1 MRIRIKTALV
11 LGILN
16 ILRVVWFRL
25 SVRFGLNPVRRLK
38 ASQPKGPYFR
48 AGSFSVSAQSGY
60 RYEPRCFGHIPL
72 GDTSTPPDWHV
83 NILTGKRFQNPD
95 VLWYAIPD
103 FNSDLGDIKGVWEF
117 SRFNWLLGLAREY
130 REGNE
135 ASLAKLETWLDS
147 WIASNPP
154 YRGPNWKCGQEASIR
169 VMHLAM
175 AAIILRQEESPEP
188 SLLHLVELHL
198 QRIAPTVLY
207 AIAQDNNHGTSEAAA
222 LFIGGSWLAKHGNP
236 KGKRWQRQ
244 GRKWLE
250 NRARRLIEND
260 GSFSQY
266 SANYHRVVLD
276 TFSMVEVWRG
286 AMNLPAFSNHWY
298 TKATAAT
305 EWLRALIQPNG
316 YVPNLGA
323 NDGARLL
330 PLAATDYRDFRPSVQ
345 LASALFCKTKAFS
358 EPGEWNA
365 PLSLLGVE
373 LPEEKAPAIGSVQL
387 DEGGYAV
394 MREGECF
401 ALLRYPRFRFR
412 PGQADALHLDV
423 WLGSRNLLRDGGSYS
438 YNTDEPWLSYFP
450 SVQSH
455 NTVQFDGRDQMP
467 RLSRFLYGEWLKTS
481 RFEPLTQTSAGQTV
495 LAGYR
500 DYQGA
505 SHARK
510 LLLSNGKLRVEDEIS
525 GFSRNAVL
533 RWRLEPGSW
542 ALRGQTLIGDGVSI
556 EVVTSMPVVRC
567 ELVTGWESRYYGQK
581 FELPVLEIEVAEAGR
596 LTTDITWN
604 AL

>member
-1 MRIRIKTALV
+1 
-11 LGILN
+11 
-16 ILRVVWFRL
+16 
-25 SVRFGLNPVRRLK
+25 
-38 ASQPKGPYFR
+38 
-48 AGSFSVSAQSGY
+48 
-60 RYEPRCFGHIPL
+60 
-72 GDTSTPPDWHV
+72 
-83 NILTGKRFQNPD
+83 
-95 VLWYAIPD
+95 
-103 FNSDLGDIKGVWEF
+103 
-117 SRFNWLLGLAREY
+117 
-130 REGNE
+130 
-135 ASLAKLETWLDS
+135 
-147 WIASNPP
+147 
-154 YRGPNWKCGQEASIR
+154 
-169 VMHLAM
+169 
-175 AAIILRQEESPEP
+175 
-188 SLLHLVELHL
+188 
-198 QRIAPTVLY
+198 
-207 AIAQDNNHGTSEAAA
+207 
-222 LFIGGSWLAKHGNP
+222 
-236 KGKRWQRQ
+236 
-244 GRKWLE
+244 
-250 NRARRLIEND
+250 
-260 GSFSQY
+260 
-266 SANYHRVVLD
+266 
-276 TFSMVEVWRG
+276 
-286 AMNLPAFSNHWY
+286 LPAFSNHWY

-316 YVPNLGA
+316 DVPNLGA

-387 DEGGYAV
+387 DQGGYAV

-423 WLGSRNLLRDGGSYS
+423 WLGSRNLLRDGGFYS

-450 SVQSH
+450 SVQCH

-467 RLSRFLYGEWLKTS
+467 RLSRFLYGEWLNTS
-481 RFEPLTQTSAGQTV
+481 RFEPLTQTSAGKTV

-510 LLLSNGKLRVEDEIS
+510 LFLSDGKLRVEDEIS

-533 RWRLEPGSW
+533 RWRLEPGSC
-542 ALRGQTLIGDGVSI
+542 ALQGQRLICDGVSI
-556 EVVTSMPVVRC
+556 EVVASMPVVRC

-581 FELPVLEIEVAEAGR
+581 SELPVLEIEVAEAGR
-596 LTTDITWN
+596 LTTDITWDSI
-604 AL
+604 